1 MQNFKQLLRQVKAFA
16 FDVDGVLSSDSIPL
30 SPEGEPMRV
39 INTKD
44 GYALKQAVVCG
55 FPVAIITGGN
65 TLAVR
70 KRFESLGIQDI
81 YMGSSYK
88 LDRLKDFMKKYELKA
103 EEILFMGDDIPD
115 YEVMKLAGLPVC
127 PADAAPEIKAISC
140 YVSDKNG
147 GHGCGR
153 DVIEQVLKAQGHWMN
168 GQEAFGW

>member
-1 MQNFKQLLRQVKAFA
+1 MKNFKQLLRQVKAFA

-81 YMGSSYK
+81 YMGSSYT

-115 YEVMKLAGLPVC
+115 YEALKHVGVPTC
-127 PADAAPEIKAISC
+127 PADAVSEIKEICC
-140 YVSDKNG
+140 YVSHLKG
-147 GHGCGR
+147 GEGCGR
-153 DVIEQVLKAQGHWMN
+153 DVIEQVLKLNGKWMHN
-168 GQEAFGW
+168 VEAFGW